1 MADRITDNHLEV
13 LIGILNRLTGMPEA
27 PYMKQADGTHKPMA
41 GCYHLSHAYGGVS
54 LHRMSMTEGCT
65 GVSEPLSTGHITKRD
80 LYERIYAYIR
90 GIESVKF
97 GD

>member
-1 MADRITDNHLEV
+1 MERITDRHLEG
-13 LIGILNRLTGMPEA
+13 LISRLNKLTGMPET
-27 PYMKQADGTHKPMA
+27 PYQKQPDGSYKPQQ

-65 GVSEPLSTGHITKRD
+65 GVSEPLSTGHIPKRD

-90 GIESVKF
+90 GIESCKY